1 MGLFDY
7 RKSLY
12 KNFNEELHEKE
23 INRLNELD
31 TSLINRWNTT
41 AEKGINRINN
51 MYIPSLPSKNDF
63 PNASTVPL
71 PKYGYSQAKRN
82 EVKDF
87 VPNVVDT
94 DTDIKKYLPKRYK
107 KTKDGKQ
114 VEVNYLDSLKKE
126 GKKEADRLTKK
137 VSDNRKNK
145 LYTNVVEPL
154 VMGGLI
160 EPAADI
166 GSIFTLDKEGKKEY
180 NKNIQAYKD
189 DLSGVGKVSNT
200 IGSIGANIGMSNALG
215 LDKLKLANNK
225 YLNSAIRE
233 GLENTIIESGLDLAK
248 GNTDNFVK
256 NRVGDFTGG
265 AAFGVGANALGDM
278 VRGIKNIDGKLTKNV
293 NDIFDTSEVPN
304 MDLDDNLTNINNKAK
319 DIRRKQEELLKEK
332 NTPNLSDVDFKYD
345 DRTFED
351 LTNVGNRKVKSITEN
366 MYELKPFIQNQ
377 AEMILQD
384 IRFGTVGGDTAINKA
399 TNSRAT
405 TSRLQS
411 ETFDIIKS
419 QTGKSYAEIK
429 EALKKVAKGEIN
441 DALTKKIELILDDS
455 LINGT
460 RLADGLEIPANNDYI
475 ETKKLYEELSKGNLN
490 ALNKPTNTF
499 NSSNINLPLNDKN
512 SIESLLGAKDN
523 INNKTYVEAMNKSD
537 DIFPN
542 EVRKIQNETALTELE
557 DKGLSRHKE
566 ITAANS
572 DMVAD
577 EVKDFMSKYE
587 LDYDIK
593 HDKDVI
599 KKAMEEVKKPK
610 AVENFLSHEGK
621 PSAEYVATG
630 EALFKELQSKGDIE
644 GAVNVL
650 NKLSKEGTNLGQS
663 MRMYRLMN
671 GLTPEG
677 KLMYAQ
683 RQINNISDEIVKKN
697 NLTNKAKEIA
707 KKTDKK
713 EIDVLKELKKKYKV
727 PELTTKDSEF
737 ILDTMKKANETT
749 NERQKEILI
758 GKVNKLISEKI
769 PSKGM
774 EKFDSY
780 RYLNMLFNPKTII
793 KNVGGNVVN
802 ATVGAGR
809 DTIGSFVDNIVSKKT
824 GVRTTGVGKSGYFDG
839 LKKGAKETLEDHKLG
854 IDTSHGAREGSKAAA
869 LRNIPVLGK
878 AEKLMRTGL
887 QLGDRPFYEGAKQN
901 FINNYMKL
909 NNIDDIS
916 KIPGD
921 VLEEAHKVGL
931 EATYQQNTALGDAI
945 SSLKNKKGV
954 IGAGTKAIL
963 PFSQTPSAIL
973 DTAINYTPIGAI
985 KGASNINKALKGVD
999 VLSNQR
1005 KGVNQL
1011 ASGILGTGLM
1021 YGGYKAAE
1029 KGALTGDLADDYDTR
1044 QLQLQTGMQPY
1055 AAKVGDT
1062 YNSLEFAQPG
1072 ATPLMMG
1079 ADMYQNKSLDSVL
1092 NTALNSVLSNSYL
1105 SGLTDLAS
1113 KVNKRDGTTGYG
1125 AIPKEI
1131 LKQYGTQSLPFNSLA
1146 NQINKT
1152 IDNTKKDTYSKD
1164 EMERFKNQAM
1174 SKYPGLSQQLPTKL
1188 DSVGQEMQW
1197 NEGMSLPMQIF
1208 NNFFNPSTMSKFE
1221 PNKFEKN
1228 ALDMYNK
1235 TGDTS
1240 QIPNMP
1246 TDSFGYGGYSE
1257 YKPTAEEQRLY
1268 STMLA
1273 NYLSRAENSVEGYS
1287 KAKKDAYEEWKAKLV
1302 KDNNL
1307 KKKPKKKAK
1316 K

>member
-1 MGLFDY
+1 MGYDFSY
-7 RKSLY
+7 RNKLY
-12 KNFNEELHEKE
+12 KDDEPQYSDYVGDKMRENLEKMQQVRNEVYKNEYRGNIPPLPTKEVVTKE
-23 INRLNELD
+23 IP
-31 TSLINRWNTT
+31 T
-41 AEKGINRINN
+41 
-51 MYIPSLPSKNDF
+51 
-63 PNASTVPL
+63 
-71 PKYGYSQAKRN
+71 YGYSQFDRSNAKTWIPT
-82 EVKDF
+82 EKEEPKKKLSYKEKLALQDE
-87 VPNVVDT
+87 
-94 DTDIKKYLPKRYK
+94 IKKK
-107 KTKDGKQ
+107 KDKERTDRIVNSTKTD
-114 VEVNYLDSLKKE
+114 YLDRLKNQ
-126 GKKEADRLTKK
+126 GKKDADRLTKK
-137 VSDNRKNK
+137 VSKNQDNKFYK
-145 LYTNVVEPL
+145 DLVEPL
-154 VMGGLI
+154 LMGGLI

-166 GSIFTLDKEGKKEY
+166 GSILTNNKDEKKLY
-180 NKNIQAYKD
+180 NDNMQSYKD
-189 DLSGVGKVSNT
+189 TLNGVGKVSNT

-225 YLNSAIRE
+225 YLNSAIKE
-233 GLENTIIESGLDLAK
+233 GLENTIIEGGFDLAK
-248 GNTDNFVK
+248 GNTDNFLK
-256 NRVGDFTGG
+256 NRGKDFLGG
-265 AAFGVGANALGDM
+265 AAFGVGTNALGDM
-278 VRGIKNIDGKLTKNV
+278 VRGIKGLEGNVSKMFDDIDTPKSIDTSSIVPNAKDPISYKNPVLRNKYLENAYAKYDNEIKQIQDYVGHYKLTDDEMLEAMDKLNIDIFKTVDEIQALENGLDFNKLNEKYKYGKYAGV
-293 NDIFDTSEVPN
+293 YDTP
-304 MDLDDNLTNINNKAK
+304 NINK
-319 DIRRKQEELLKEK
+319 
-332 NTPNLSDVDFKYD
+332 
-345 DRTFED
+345 
-351 LTNVGNRKVKSITEN
+351 
-366 MYELKPFIQNQ
+366 
-377 AEMILQD
+377 
-384 IRFGTVGGDTAINKA
+384 IN
-399 TNSRAT
+399 N
-405 TSRLQS
+405 
-411 ETFDIIKS
+411 FDIS
-419 QTGKSYAEIK
+419 
-429 EALKKVAKGEIN
+429 
-441 DALTKKIELILDDS
+441 
-455 LINGT
+455 
-460 RLADGLEIPANNDYI
+460 
-475 ETKKLYEELSKGNLN
+475 NLN
-490 ALNKPTNTF
+490 ALNKPTNAF
-499 NSSNINLPLNDKN
+499 NSSNANLPLNDKN

-523 INNKTYVEAMNKSD
+523 INNNTYVEAMNKSD

-566 ITAANS
+566 VTAANS
-572 DMVAD
+572 DVVTD

-593 HDKDVI
+593 RDKDVI
-599 KKAMEEVKKPK
+599 QKAMEEVKKPK
-610 AVENFLSHEGK
+610 AIENFLAYDGK

-650 NKLSKEGTNLGQS
+650 NKLSMEGTNLGQS
-663 MRMYRLMN
+663 MRMYRMMN

-697 NLTNKAKEIA
+697 NLTKKAKEIA
-707 KKTDKK
+707 KKTNKK
-713 EIDVLKELKKKYKV
+713 ETDVLKELKKKYKV
-727 PELTTKDSEF
+727 PELTTDDSKF

-780 RYLNMLFNPKTII
+780 RYLNMLFNPKTMI

-802 ATVGAGR
+802 ATVGVGR
-809 DTIGSFVDNIVSKKT
+809 DTIGSFIDNLVSKKT

-839 LKKGAKETLEDHKLG
+839 LKKGAKETLEDHKLD

-887 QLGDRPFYEGAKQN
+887 QLGDRPFYEAAKQN

-921 VLEEAHKVGL
+921 ALEEAHKVGL

-954 IGAGTKAIL
+954 IGVGTKAIL

-973 DTAINYTPIGAI
+973 DTAINYTLIGAI

-1029 KGALTGDLADDYDTR
+1029 KGLLTGDLADDYDTR

-1079 ADMYQNKSLDSVL
+1079 ADIYQNKSLDSVL

-1113 KVNKRDGTTGYG
+1113 KVNKRDGTTDYG

-1208 NNFFNPSTMSKFE
+1208 NNFINPSTMSKFE

-1273 NYLSRAENSVEGYS
+1273 DYLSRAENSVEGYS
-1287 KAKKDAYEEWKAKLV
+1287 KAKKDAYEKWKAKLV
-1302 KDNNL
+1302 KENNL
-1307 KKKPKKKAK
+1307 KKKPKKKS
-1316 K
+1316 

>member
-1 MGLFDY
+1 MGYDFSY
-7 RKSLY
+7 RYKLY
-12 KNFNEELHEKE
+12 KDEEEPQYSDYVGDKMRENIEKMQQVRNEVYKNEYRGNIPPLPTKEVFAKE
-23 INRLNELD
+23 I
-31 TSLINRWNTT
+31 
-41 AEKGINRINN
+41 
-51 MYIPSLPSKNDF
+51 PS
-63 PNASTVPL
+63 
-71 PKYGYSQAKRN
+71 YGYSQFDRKNAKSWIPT
-82 EVKDF
+82 EEEEPKKKLSYKEKLALQDE
-87 VPNVVDT
+87 
-94 DTDIKKYLPKRYK
+94 IKKK
-107 KTKDGKQ
+107 KDKERTDRIVNSTKTD
-114 VEVNYLDSLKKE
+114 YLDRLKNQ
-126 GKKEADRLTKK
+126 GKKDADRLTKK
-137 VSDNRKNK
+137 VSKNQDNKFYK
-145 LYTNVVEPL
+145 DLVEPL
-154 VMGGLI
+154 LMGGLV

-166 GSIFTLDKEGKKEY
+166 GSILTNNKDEKKLY
-180 NKNIQAYKD
+180 NDNMQSYKD
-189 DLSGVGKVSNT
+189 TLNGVGKASNT

-225 YLNSAIRE
+225 YLNSAIKE
-233 GLENTIIESGLDLAK
+233 GLENTIIEGGLDLAK
-248 GNTDNFVK
+248 GNTDNYLK
-256 NRVGDFTGG
+256 NRGKDFLGG

-278 VRGIKNIDGKLTKNV
+278 VRGIKNIDGKLTRNV
-293 NDIFDTSEVPN
+293 DDIFDTSDIPN
-304 MDLDDNLTNINNKAK
+304 MDLSNKLNEV
-319 DIRRKQEELLKEK
+319 DLNTLKE
-332 NTPNLSDVDFKYD
+332 S
-345 DRTFED
+345 
-351 LTNVGNRKVKSITEN
+351 TNV
-366 MYELKPFIQNQ
+366 
-377 AEMILQD
+377 
-384 IRFGTVGGDTAINKA
+384 
-399 TNSRAT
+399 
-405 TSRLQS
+405 
-411 ETFDIIKS
+411 
-419 QTGKSYAEIK
+419 
-429 EALKKVAKGEIN
+429 
-441 DALTKKIELILDDS
+441 
-455 LINGT
+455 
-460 RLADGLEIPANNDYI
+460 
-475 ETKKLYEELSKGNLN
+475 
-490 ALNKPTNTF
+490 F

-572 DMVAD
+572 DMVTD

-650 NKLSKEGTNLGQS
+650 NKLSMEGTNLGQS

-713 EIDVLKELKKKYKV
+713 ETDVLKELKKKYKV
-727 PELTTKDSEF
+727 PELTTDDSKF

-780 RYLNMLFNPKTII
+780 RYLNMLFNPKTMI

-802 ATVGAGR
+802 ATVGVGR

-824 GVRTTGVGKSGYFDG
+824 GVRTTGIGKSGYFDG

-1029 KGALTGDLADDYDTR
+1029 KGALTGDLAEDYDTR

-1079 ADMYQNKSLDSVL
+1079 ADIYQNKSLDSVL

-1113 KVNKRDGTTGYG
+1113 KVNKRDGTTDYG

-1208 NNFFNPSTMSKFE
+1208 NNFINPSTMSKFE